1 MAEEHDS
8 MRDERKPLD
17 AVNETQP
24 EAPALDE
31 SVIPRIDDGESAEQY
46 SRKTFEEAE
55 PPYKRDV
62 DPDAPEPQRRRD
74 DDELRGRPANMYS
87 RPERRDASQRDGQR
101 RGQGG
106 QRRSANGQGRPQR
119 KVVDG
124 SNGKGRSKSS
134 GRKPSKDSSRRSSD
148 SRHGGDDSRRRYY
161 DQYDRYSKSS
171 SKSKGNA
178 RRSSDRNRY
187 GDDIHDKY
195 SKQHSGR
202 RRGAGT
208 AARERQRKQRNP
220 KGIVVG
226 IVVILVVVLGLYVG
240 LGSRKVDI
248 TVNGKQM
255 QVAARTT
262 YEKLHKDG
270 FITDDPGDF
279 VAVDGSVLETGQ
291 GEPVTVLD
299 GGEVVEKL
307 NKRVHNGSEIT
318 QDRGA
323 NIEEESTLSE
333 GPEAASIVVDGGV
346 ENFNFYNKVLHV
358 KAQQGQDGVAVYKT
372 GTVSGK
378 TAVDHE
384 TTPMKNAIWTSI
396 DPESYEDTEKV
407 IALTFDDGPHP
418 EYTDQVLA
426 VLAKYNAKATFF
438 ELGENAEEYPEISK
452 RVVDAG
458 HQLASH
464 TYSHEPENYLN
475 RLDAEGVQSQISKA
489 QTALENATGVHVT
502 CVRPPGGNIDGDAV
516 VAAGDLCDSFVGWSI
531 DSVDWQLPGADTII
545 DEVESAATSGSIIL
559 MHDGGGD
566 RSETVEAINSII
578 PDLQA
583 KGYRFVTIDELIEL
597 RRPVLDKAVHAVEV
611 ELGIASDDESAE
623 SDGADAKNEG

>member
-1 MAEEHDS
+1 MAEEFDS
-8 MRDERKPLD
+8 TRDERKPLD
-17 AVNETQP
+17 AVDGAQIEASVSEQPATDVPGIPLVEGET
-24 EAPALDE
+24 
-31 SVIPRIDDGESAEQY
+31 AEQY
-46 SRKTFEEAE
+46 SRKTFEEAK
-55 PPYKRDV
+55 PPFERNS
-62 DPDAPEPQRRRD
+62 DPDAPEPQRRRGD
-74 DDELRGRPANMYS
+74 EELRGRPANMYS
-87 RPERRDASQRDGQR
+87 RPERRDASQGGGQQRRNQSGQR
-101 RGQGG
+101 RPQ
-106 QRRSANGQGRPQR
+106 NGQGRPQR

-124 SNGKGRSKSS
+124 SKSKGKSKNQSRNSSSSRSKGSQ
-134 GRKPSKDSSRRSSD
+134 R
-148 SRHGGDDSRRRYY
+148 GGDDSRRRYY

-178 RRSSDRNRY
+178 RRNADRNRY
-187 GDDIHDKY
+187 GDDIHSKY

-220 KGIVVG
+220 KGIIIG
-226 IVVILVVVLGLYVG
+226 IVIILILVLGTYIG
-240 LGSRKVDI
+240 MGSRKVDI

-255 QVAARTT
+255 EVAARTT
-262 YEKLHKDG
+262 YEKLHEDG

-291 GEPVTVLD
+291 GQPVTVLD

-307 NKRVHNGSEIT
+307 TKRVHDGSVIT

-323 NIEEESTLSE
+323 NIEEESTTSE
-333 GPEAASIVVDGGV
+333 GPEEASVIVDGGA

-358 KAQQGQDGVAVYKT
+358 KAQEGQDGVAVYKT
-372 GTVSGK
+372 GTISGK

-396 DPESYEDTEKV
+396 DPESYDDEEKV

-464 TYSHEPENYLN
+464 TYSHDPDNYLN
-475 RLDAEGVQSQISKA
+475 KLDAEGVQNQITKA
-489 QTALENATGVHVT
+489 QTVLENATGVHVT

-516 VAAGDLCDSFVGWSI
+516 LAAGNLCDSFVGWSI

-545 DEVESAATSGSIIL
+545 ETVEDAATSGSIIL
-559 MHDGGGD
+559 MHDGGGN
-566 RSETVEAINSII
+566 REETVEAIESII

-597 RRPVLDKAVHAVEV
+597 RRPVLDKAVHSVEV
-611 ELGIASDDESAE
+611 ELGIASDDEPDEAN
-623 SDGADAKNEG
+623 AKDEG